1 MHTHSA
7 GFAQLNGHN
16 PRRRIRAEEKRVFLK
31 FHRYP
36 QIAQIY
42 ADSK

>member
-1 MHTHSA
+1 MHTHGA
-7 GFAQLNGHN
+7 ALAQLNGYD
-16 PRRRIRAEEKRVFLK
+16 PRRRVRAKEQRVFLK